1 MGFLLAANGL
11 LVLYIAI
18 NLFKIYYGDDW
29 GGLFEAITSYGLGGS
44 SMALFGSVVDGGI
57 YTKVADVG
65 VDLVRK
71 VERNIPEDDPRNLA
85 VYSSALG
92 LVRSMPGP
100 REHVLQCFIRRNG
113 VSKAYYMFL
122 CLSSALVADDG
133 KFITITLSQHFKHLQ
148 SASAAS
154 LPRLLA
160 NDAYLNRYSSEN
172 SNILKLETIF
182 GQEMDREKANEWP
195 QK

>member
-1 MGFLLAANGL
+1 
-11 LVLYIAI
+11 
-18 NLFKIYYGDDW
+18 
-29 GGLFEAITSYGLGGS
+29 
-44 SMALFGSVVDGGI
+44 MALFGSVVDGGI

-85 VYSSALG
+85 
-92 LVRSMPGP
+92 PGP

-154 LPRLLA
+154 LPQLLA

>member
-1 MGFLLAANGL
+1 MLLL
-11 LVLYIAI
+11 
-18 NLFKIYYGDDW
+18 
-29 GGLFEAITSYGLGGS
+29 IT
-44 SMALFGSVVDGGI
+44 
-57 YTKVADVG
+57 
-65 VDLVRK
+65 
-71 VERNIPEDDPRNLA
+71 
-85 VYSSALG
+85 
-92 LVRSMPGP
+92 
-100 REHVLQCFIRRNG
+100 
-113 VSKAYYMFL
+113 
-122 CLSSALVADDG
+122 ALVADDG

-148 SASAAS
+148 SASTAS